1 MHCWTLIETPLACA
15 NRSRLDLVKETKM
28 TANFGDR
35 LTEANRRTGGVL
47 CMGIDPHCHM
57 IPTLFGNATAEAG
70 SPQAINAISNFI
82 TACLESAIGK
92 VTAIKPQV
100 AFFEQQGPDG
110 MRLLQTLGRAAIDAG
125 MLVIMDAKRGD
136 IGSTSTAYAN
146 AWIGHDATFPSDALT
161 VNPWLGIDTLDPFL
175 VRADATFSGLFVL
188 SRTSNQG
195 AGDLQDQMVDGAPL
209 YTHLASMLAPLAAA
223 RVGNSGVSSLGIVA
237 GATWPDDAKTLRAAL
252 PHAPFLVPGFGA
264 QGAGAEMATTGL
276 LRGTSGWEGGVVNST
291 RGLIFPKTAA
301 NATNIADWH
310 VAINSTIAENNA
322 ILNAMF

>member
-1 MHCWTLIETPLACA
+1 
-15 NRSRLDLVKETKM
+15 M

-35 LTEANRRTGGVL
+35 LTEANRRTGSVL
-47 CMGIDPHCHM
+47 CMGIDPHCQM
-57 IPTLFGNATAEAG
+57 IPALFGNATAGAG

-82 TACLESAIGK
+82 TACLDSAIGK
-92 VTAIKPQV
+92 VAAIKPQA

-110 MRLLQTLGRAAIDAG
+110 MRLLQSLGRAAIDAG

-146 AWIGHDATFPSDALT
+146 AWIGHDAAFPSDALT

-175 VRADATFSGLFVL
+175 ARADATSSGLFVL
-188 SRTSNQG
+188 NRTSNEG
-195 AGDLQDQMVDGAPL
+195 AGDLQDQVVDGAPL

-223 RVGNSGVSSLGIVA
+223 RVGDSGVSSLGIVA
-237 GATWPDDAKTLRAAL
+237 GATWPDDAKTLRLAL

-276 LRGTSGWEGGVVNST
+276 KRGTSGWEGGVVNST

-301 NATNIADWH
+301 NATSLADWH
-310 VAINSTIAENNA
+310 AAIDSTIAENTA
-322 ILNAMF
+322 ILNAAF